1 MQDWLRQRNTV
12 RAARVRAFWTPT
24 TSPGAR
30 FRARLR
36 AIARGSMALV
46 AAVVGMAATAPE
58 VLASD
63 ALTTGSLMMRTE
75 SGEQPLP
82 HLDATFDITVSG
94 PIARTTLKQRFQN
107 TSADFIEAVYRF
119 PLPDDAAVDHLTV
132 EAAGRRIVGEIR
144 EREKARKEYRKARAA
159 GKRAALVSTARANLF
174 TTALANIGPGE
185 VVTVEIE
192 YQQRVAREGERYRL
206 RVPTAVTP
214 RYEPAPTKGEV
225 TLQKVTSATTSVVP
239 AANLAPGSHALFVNV
254 DLDVGL
260 PLANIVSR
268 HHRIDV
274 TRGSGTAQHV
284 TVAGEAR
291 LDADFILEWQA
302 RGASDP
308 QVAAFGHTVG
318 DAGYALV
325 QLVPPMTVDANLAPP
340 RELIL
345 VLDTSGSMQGAS
357 IIEAVAAVTH
367 AIDALRPVDRFNLI
381 AFDNYTQQ
389 LFKAPRMA
397 TPENRAEAL
406 QWLKKQ
412 RADGGT
418 EMRPALMAALRGAQ
432 SDGYLR
438 QVIFVTDGAVGN
450 EADLFRDIEGWI
462 GASRLF
468 TVGIGA
474 APNGWFMR
482 KAAECGRGSFVLIG
496 NAGGVTEGMGALFD
510 RMAQPV
516 LTDVTFEW
524 GDANVEAYPTHIADL
539 YAGEPIEVS
548 ARFDGL
554 PPARVA
560 VTGTQWVG
568 GVGMPWAHE
577 ITLAGAR
584 DQSRHG
590 VAVTWARDKLEALD
604 DARRAGLPDELARAA
619 MLEVALSHH
628 IVSEVT
634 SLVAVEETPVRTAGP
649 VRSSA
654 VPGLAPR
661 GSTALGNFTATG
673 TSAPLHRLIGGF
685 ALALALWL
693 AALRRVFRPQPDVAT
708 CRA

>member
-1 MQDWLRQRNTV
+1 MQYWLRQRNTV
-12 RAARVRAFWTPT
+12 RKAPVLTFWTPST
-24 TSPGAR
+24 VPGAR

-36 AIARGSMALV
+36 AIARGSAALLV
-46 AAVVGMAATAPE
+46 IAVGLGVPTPEAWAAGSP
-58 VLASD
+58 
-63 ALTTGSLMMRTE
+63 TTGALMMRTE

-132 EAAGRRIVGEIR
+132 EAGGQRIVGEIR
-144 EREKARKEYRKARAA
+144 EREKARKAYRKARAA
-159 GKRAALVSTARANLF
+159 GQRAALVSTERANLF

-192 YQQRVAREGERYRL
+192 YQQRVTREGERYRL

-214 RYEPAPTKGEV
+214 RYEPAPRKGEF
-225 TLQKVTSATTSVVP
+225 KVHKVASATTSVAP
-239 AANLAPGSHALFVNV
+239 AADLAPGSHALFVNV

-260 PLANIVSR
+260 PLADIVSR

-274 TRGSGTAQHV
+274 TRGAGTGQQV
-284 TVAGEAR
+284 TVTGQAR
-291 LDADFILEWQA
+291 LDADFILEWQP
-302 RGASDP
+302 RGSADP
-308 QVAAFGHTVG
+308 QVAAFGHRAG
-318 DAGYALV
+318 EAGYALV
-325 QLVPPMTVDANLAPP
+325 QLVPPLTMDANLAPP

-367 AIDALRPVDRFNLI
+367 AIEALRPVDRFNLI

-397 TPENRAEAL
+397 TPENRTEAL
-406 QWLKKQ
+406 DWLRQQ

-418 EMRPALMAALRGAQ
+418 EMRPALMAALRGAA

-450 EADLFRDIEGWI
+450 EAALFEDINSWI

-496 NAGGVTEGMGALFD
+496 NAGGVTEGMGALFA

-516 LTDVTFEW
+516 LTDVSFDW
-524 GDANVEAYPTHIADL
+524 GDASVEAYPAHIADL

-548 ARFDGL
+548 ARFDGV
-554 PPARVA
+554 PPARFSVS
-560 VTGTQWVG
+560 GTQWVG
-568 GVGMPWAHE
+568 GVGMPWEHE
-577 ITLAGAR
+577 VTLAGAR
-584 DQSRHG
+584 DHSRHG

-619 MLEVALSHH
+619 MLEVALAHH
-628 IVSEVT
+628 MVSEVT
-634 SLVAVEETPVRTAGP
+634 SLVAVEATPVRTAGP
-649 VRSSA
+649 VRSSN

-661 GSTALGNFTATG
+661 GSTPLGQLTATG
-673 TSAPLHRLIGGF
+673 TRAPLQRLIGGL

-693 AALRRVFRPQPDVAT
+693 AVLRRVFRPQLEVAAW
-708 CRA
+708 RA

>member
-206 RVPTAVTP
+206 RAPTAVTP

-260 PLANIVSR
+260 PLADIVSR

-274 TRGSGTAQHV
+274 TRGAGTAQHV
-284 TVAGEAR
+284 TVAEA
-291 LDADFILEWQA
+291 
-302 RGASDP
+302 
-308 QVAAFGHTVG
+308 
-318 DAGYALV
+318 
-325 QLVPPMTVDANLAPP
+325 
-340 RELIL
+340 
-345 VLDTSGSMQGAS
+345 
-357 IIEAVAAVTH
+357 
-367 AIDALRPVDRFNLI
+367 
-381 AFDNYTQQ
+381 
-389 LFKAPRMA
+389 
-397 TPENRAEAL
+397 
-406 QWLKKQ
+406 
-412 RADGGT
+412 
-418 EMRPALMAALRGAQ
+418 
-432 SDGYLR
+432 
-438 QVIFVTDGAVGN
+438 
-450 EADLFRDIEGWI
+450 
-462 GASRLF
+462 
-468 TVGIGA
+468 GA
-474 APNGWFMR
+474 A
-482 KAAECGRGSFVLIG
+482 GS
-496 NAGGVTEGMGALFD
+496 
-510 RMAQPV
+510 
-516 LTDVTFEW
+516 
-524 GDANVEAYPTHIADL
+524 
-539 YAGEPIEVS
+539 AGEMARRSSGVS
-548 ARFDGL
+548 MSSTQPMMWAKRAASSTSSRAARKCV
-554 PPARVA
+554 RVA
-560 VTGTQWVG
+560 RHW
-568 GVGMPWAHE
+568 
-577 ITLAGAR
+577 
-584 DQSRHG
+584 SR
-590 VAVTWARDKLEALD
+590 
-604 DARRAGLPDELARAA
+604 
-619 MLEVALSHH
+619 
-628 IVSEVT
+628 
-634 SLVAVEETPVRTAGP
+634 
-649 VRSSA
+649 
-654 VPGLAPR
+654 
-661 GSTALGNFTATG
+661 
-673 TSAPLHRLIGGF
+673 
-685 ALALALWL
+685 
-693 AALRRVFRPQPDVAT
+693 
-708 CRA
+708 

>member
-12 RAARVRAFWTPT
+12 RKARALTFWT
-24 TSPGAR
+24 SSAAPGAR

-36 AIARGSMALV
+36 ALARGSAALLV
-46 AAVVGMAATAPE
+46 AAAGVAAPAPDAW
-58 VLASD
+58 ASG
-63 ALTTGSLMMRTE
+63 APTTGSLMMRTE

-82 HLDATFDITVSG
+82 HLEATFDITVSG
-94 PIARTTLKQRFQN
+94 PVARTTLKQRFQN

-132 EAAGRRIVGEIR
+132 EAGGQRIIGEIR

-159 GKRAALVSTARANLF
+159 GQRAALVSTARANLF
-174 TTALANIGPGE
+174 TTALANVGPGE

-192 YQQRVAREGERYRL
+192 YQQRVTREGERYRL

-214 RYEPAPTKGEV
+214 RYEPAARSGEFQV
-225 TLQKVTSATTSVVP
+225 HKVATAATTAVP
-239 AANLAPGSHALFVNV
+239 AANLAPGSHALFVNI

-260 PLANIVSR
+260 PLADIVSR

-274 TRGSGTAQHV
+274 TRGAGTSQHV
-284 TVAGEAR
+284 TVTGEAR
-291 LDADFILEWQA
+291 LDADFILEWQP
-302 RGASDP
+302 RGAADT
-308 QVAAFGHTVG
+308 QVAAFGHMTG
-318 DAGYALV
+318 EAGYALV
-325 QLVPPMTVDANLAPP
+325 QLVPPMTTDANLAPP

-389 LFKAPRMA
+389 LFQAPRMA

-406 QWLKKQ
+406 QWLKTQ

-418 EMRPALMAALRGAQ
+418 EMRPALMAALRGAR

-496 NAGGVTEGMGALFD
+496 NAGGVTEGMGTLFE

-516 LTDVTFEW
+516 LTDVSFDW
-524 GDANVEAYPTHIADL
+524 GGAGVEAYPSHIADL

-548 ARFDGL
+548 ARFDGA
-554 PPARVA
+554 PPARVS
-560 VTGTQWVG
+560 VSGTQWVG

-584 DQSRHG
+584 DRSRHG
-590 VAVTWARDKLEALD
+590 VAVTWARDKLESLD

-634 SLVAVEETPVRTAGP
+634 SLVAVEATPVRTAGP

-654 VPGLAPR
+654 VPGLLPR
-661 GSTALGNFTATG
+661 GATPLGQFTATG
-673 TSAPLHRLIGGF
+673 TRAPLQRLVGGL

-693 AALRRVFRPQPDVAT
+693 AVLRRVFRPQVDVAT